1 MASAGTPPRTQTP
14 PSSRAAAPPPPPP
27 MPRGPV
33 PGAHVFAPPQVGAD
47 DDEDWE
53 PPAGRL
59 GSALNLREL
68 DVLGRS
74 DSAGSFDA
82 ATQNFA
88 MPPEWSAGTHGSAR
102 PPAFSFGNG

>member
-1 MASAGTPPRTQTP
+1 
-14 PSSRAAAPPPPPP
+14 
-27 MPRGPV
+27 
-33 PGAHVFAPPQVGAD
+33 
-47 DDEDWE
+47 
-53 PPAGRL
+53 L

-88 MPPEWSAGTHGSAR
+88 MPPEWSAGTGSAR

>member
-1 MASAGTPPRTQTP
+1 
-14 PSSRAAAPPPPPP
+14 
-27 MPRGPV
+27 MPRGTV
-33 PGAHVFAPPQVGAD
+33 PGAHVFAPPPGAD

-88 MPPEWSAGTHGSAR
+88 MPPEWSAGTGSAR
-102 PPAFSFGNG
+102 PPAFSFGNGGDAAAREESVAKAWVAYLARVSSLLIAV

>member
-1 MASAGTPPRTQTP
+1 MASSSTRRTH
-14 PSSRAAAPPPPPP
+14 APAFPATPPP
-27 MPRGPV
+27 MPPPMPPGDV
-33 PGAHVFAPPQVGAD
+33 PGAALARAPSVD

-68 DVLGRS
+68 DVLVRS
-74 DSAGSFDA
+74 ESAGSFDA

-88 MPPEWSAGTHGSAR
+88 TPPEWIPGTGSGQ
-102 PPAFSFGNG
+102 PPAFSFGDG